1 MKRKT
6 YFVFY
11 ALLPLSMLIG
21 RSTFHNAT
29 DDPFGFYRLLVAENG
44 LPIAP
49 IASVNKTP
57 LLQANT
63 RPVVKILAPKENSS
77 YPPGARVA
85 YQISISDKE
94 DGESKYGEISQ
105 NEVLLKVAFKEQ
117 WGGAT
122 EETKKIQDDPSGLVG
137 ILKSN
142 CLNCHAF
149 NSKLIGPSWYE
160 ISKRYEPTSANL
172 EMLLERIKNGAS
184 GVWGNTVMPAHP
196 ELSTQEILE
205 MERWILEN
213 AADPNIN
220 YYTGIEG
227 LIKLPTPANLKK
239 NSVFVLTA
247 SYTDHG
253 VDGAQKLKGQHE
265 LALFPK

>member
-1 MKRKT
+1 MKGKT

-11 ALLPLSMLIG
+11 ALLPLSVLIG
-21 RSTFHNAT
+21 GSTFHNAT
-29 DDPFGFYRLLVAENG
+29 HDSFRIHRVTVVEKRLPFADIGHVIKMQ
-44 LPIAP
+44 LP
-49 IASVNKTP
+49 
-57 LLQANT
+57 QANT

-77 YPPGARVA
+77 YPLGTRVA

-105 NEVLLKVAFKEQ
+105 NEVLLKVAYSDRLLEP
-117 WGGAT
+117 A
-122 EETKKIQDDPSGLVG
+122 EENKKIQEDPAGLLG

-149 NSKLIGPSWYE
+149 NSKLIGPSLYE
-160 ISKRYEPTSANL
+160 ISKRYEPSPANL
-172 EMLLERIKNGAS
+172 KVLLEHIKGGSS

-205 MERWILEN
+205 MEMWILEN
-213 AADPNIN
+213 ADNPNIN
-220 YYTGIEG
+220 YYTGTEG
-227 LIKLPTPANLKK
+227 SIKLPTPADLKK
-239 NSVFVLTA
+239 NSAFVLTA

-253 VDGAQKLKGQHE
+253 VDGAQKLKGQDE
-265 LALFPK
+265 MVLFAK